1 MHQLA
6 QSVNN
11 FLLQYI
17 SPPFLKI
24 FYFFSIGMFLLI
36 LYLSYKIVATV
47 KESKRAET
55 SDLVYLKY
63 ALPEEDRY
71 EIDKR

>member
-1 MHQLA
+1 M
-6 QSVNN
+6 
-11 FLLQYI
+11 
-17 SPPFLKI
+17 SPTFLKVL
-24 FYFFSIGMFLLI
+24 YFIATGMFLLI
-36 LYLSYKIVATV
+36 VFLSYKIIVKV

-63 ALPEEDRY
+63 ALPGEDRI

>member
-6 QSVNN
+6 QSINN

-17 SPPFLKI
+17 SPSFLRI
-24 FYFFSIGMFLLI
+24 LCFFAIGMFFLI
-36 LYLSYKIVATV
+36 LYLSYKIILTV
-47 KESKRAET
+47 RGSKRAET

-63 ALPEEDRY
+63 ALPEEDRF
-71 EIDKR
+71 EINKR

>member
-1 MHQLA
+1 MRQLFKLM
-6 QSVNN
+6 NN

-17 SPPFLKI
+17 SPFFLKI
-24 FYFFSIGMFLLI
+24 LYFIAIGVLFLI
-36 LYLSYKIVATV
+36 LYLSYRLIITV

-63 ALPEEDRY
+63 ALPGEDRF